1 MPFPLLKLGALLL
14 RTLAKPA
21 ASRISYEAGRHPRL
35 SKLCI
40 ALGQINHNITQR
52 IAVLSAGYKYIGA
65 KPLNEEVAKKDGVSV
80 LAEMIVFGVAGSIMI
95 YEYGKAVEKEEAK
108 VKKEAEKENLMREK
122 REERFARIEDALNRI
137 VEEELKIKEIEQ
149 EQRRPWFGL

>member
-1 MPFPLLKLGALLL
+1 MW
-14 RTLAKPA
+14 
-21 ASRISYEAGRHPRL
+21 
-35 SKLCI
+35 
-40 ALGQINHNITQR
+40 
-52 IAVLSAGYKYIGA
+52 
-65 KPLNEEVAKKDGVSV
+65 VSV